1 MEQER
6 TELNLLREDR
16 PSQLYPELERIQ
28 SRADPARSGLKKILT
43 LLGGF
48 IVCLSFGS
56 GKFPT
61 NQYSGNKNMN

>member
-56 GKFPT
+56 GKFRT